1 MSDIGE
7 DPPGAA
13 RPAPTLNRPMITLS
27 IMTATVMIALDTTIA
42 NVALPHM
49 QGSVSASADQIT
61 WVLTSYIVASA
72 IFTPLTGWLSGRLGR
87 KRLFLFTVAGFT
99 IASMLCGIAT
109 SLVELV
115 GYRLLQGAFGAAMLP
130 LSQAVLLDI
139 NPREKH
145 GQAMAVWGMGA
156 MLGPI
161 MGPALGGWLTE
172 NLSWRWCFYIN
183 VPFGALALAGVW
195 FFIHGEKHEQPVR
208 LDFFGF
214 AFLSLGIGALQ
225 MMLDRGQ
232 VADWF
237 SSPEIWIEAIIAVV
251 AFAVTAI
258 HLMTAERPFIPRALL
273 ADQNFVSAVIFGFVL
288 GILIFATMALL
299 PQMAQTI
306 MGYPVLTTGLVM
318 APRGVG
324 TLLAMFMV
332 GRLIGRVDTRAILI
346 LGLALSA
353 VAQWQMSQFSLNMT
367 PMPMIVSGV
376 VQGIGTGLLFVPL
389 STIAFSTLPAEW
401 RTDGAG
407 IYTLVRNI
415 GSSVGI
421 ACMQALQI
429 NKTTEVHAGLSEKVT
444 PDSLGV
450 IGSAVDLSTTS
461 GVAAMDAE
469 ITRQA
474 SMVAYVNVFHLMML
488 ICVFT
493 APLVLFMRPPGPRA
507 PGREEEVHL
516 AVE

>member
-7 DPPGAA
+7 DPPAAA
-13 RPAPTLNRPMITLS
+13 RPAPALNRPMITLS

-72 IFTPLTGWLSGRLGR
+72 IFTPLTGWLSGRFGR
-87 KRLFLFTVAGFT
+87 KRLFLVAVGGFT
-99 IASMLCGIAT
+99 IASMLCGVAT
-109 SLVELV
+109 SLAELV
-115 GYRLLQGAFGAAMLP
+115 GFRLLQGAFGAALLP

-172 NLSWRWCFYIN
+172 HLSWRWCFYIN
-183 VPFGALALAGVW
+183 VPFGALAMLGVF
-195 FFIHGEKHEQPVR
+195 FFIHGEKNEQPIR

-214 AFLSLGIGALQ
+214 AFLSLAIGALQ

-237 SSPEIWIEAIIAVV
+237 ASPEIWIEAIIAVI
-251 AFAVTAI
+251 ALAVTVI

-273 ADQNFVSAVIFGFVL
+273 GDRNFITAVIFGFVL
-288 GILIFATMALL
+288 GVLIFATMALL
-299 PQMAQTI
+299 PQMAQTLL
-306 MGYPVLTTGLVM
+306 GYPVLTTGLVM
-318 APRGVG
+318 VPRGVG

-332 GRLIGRVDTRAILI
+332 GRLIGRIDTRAIL
-346 LGLALSA
+346 LAGLALSA
-353 VAQWQMSQFSLNMT
+353 VAQWQMSHFALNMT
-367 PMPMIVSGV
+367 ELPMIVSGF
-376 VQGIGTGLLFVPL
+376 VQGVGTGLLFVPL

-407 IYTLVRNI
+407 LYTLVRNI

-429 NKTTEVHAGLSEKVT
+429 NKTTEIHAGLAEKVT
-444 PDSLGV
+444 PDAAGL
-450 IGSAVDLSTTS
+450 IGAPVDLSS
-461 GVAAMDAE
+461 VAGIAAMDAE
-469 ITRQA
+469 LTRQA

-488 ICVFT
+488 ICIFT
-493 APLVLFMRPPGPRA
+493 APLILFMRPPERRS
-507 PGREEEVHL
+507 REQEEVHV